1 MSSKVLASESV
12 FQRQL
17 LCVCISLHP
26 SDMGNSLSSLT
37 AKDMGVGG
45 GREGIRAEFSSF
57 STDFSKHH
65 VFQLS
70 KILHR

>member
-17 LCVCISLHP
+17 LCVCICLHP
-26 SDMGNSLSSLT
+26 SDMGNGLSST